1 MFIFTGV
8 NPIHILTIKK
18 NNNSKKRLAYVSFY
32 SMPKVTD
39 KSFKLERFAFAFDF
53 LFLLEKT
60 FDITVFD
67 FIGINATFIKKGVRF
82 TYLKRKHNNPFV
94 FPLRLFLKL
103 KKLNPDVVYVQG
115 LSYPHFIIVMRY
127 FLKPTCKITVH
138 DHANKLPK
146 GIKEIVFKKADKQV
160 NSYFFTSKSL
170 AKRYIETGLIASE
183 KKIVECVEGST
194 NFNYNPSIKK
204 DKNQFLWVGRLDKNK
219 DPITVLKGFALFA
232 KKKSKV
238 SLTLFFE
245 NTELL
250 PEVRE
255 FIKTNNIENQ
265 VKLKGKSPHKELE
278 KWYQKSGFFLLG
290 SHKEGGPIALIE
302 AMACGCIPIVTSIP
316 VFKTMT
322 NEGTCGFHFNPG
334 NYIELFKILTALDDI
349 DFENYQKN
357 VVRFFNAN
365 LSHQAIANTLKKA
378 FLKED

>member
-1 MFIFTGV
+1 M
-8 NPIHILTIKK
+8 
-18 NNNSKKRLAYVSFY
+18 AYVSFY

-39 KSFKLERFAFAFDF
+39 KSFKIERFAFAFDF

-67 FIGINATFIKKGVRF
+67 FIGVNATFRKKGVVF

-94 FPLRLFLKL
+94 FPLRLFFKL

-146 GIKEIVFKKADKQV
+146 GFIKRIVFKKADKHV
-160 NSYFFTSKSL
+160 NTYFFTSKSH
-170 AKRYIETGLIASE
+170 ANRYVAAGLIASE
-183 KKIVECVEGST
+183 KKIVSCVEGST
-194 NFNYNPSIKK
+194 NFNYNPSVKK
-204 DKNQFLWVGRLDKNK
+204 DKNRFLWVGRLDKNK

-232 KKKSKV
+232 KINSKAI
-238 SLTLFFE
+238 LIMFFE
-245 NTELL
+245 NKELL

-255 FIKTNNIENQ
+255 CIKANGLNNQ
-265 VKLKGKSPHKELE
+265 VRLKAKSPHKELE

-322 NEGTCGFHFNPG
+322 DEGKCGFLFNPG
-334 NYIELFKILTALDDI
+334 DHLELFRIFTALNSI

-357 VVRFFNAN
+357 VVHFFNTN
-365 LSHQAIANTLKKA
+365 LSHQAIANTLKNT
-378 FLKED
+378 FLKND